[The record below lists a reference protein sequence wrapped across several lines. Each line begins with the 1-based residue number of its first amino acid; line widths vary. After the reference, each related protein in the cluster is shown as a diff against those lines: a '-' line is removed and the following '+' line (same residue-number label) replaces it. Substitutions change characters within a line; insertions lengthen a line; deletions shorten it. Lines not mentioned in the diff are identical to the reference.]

1 MQLHYLSHFLS
12 VSVFTSIIGIFCFP
26 PVYLSRVRWFNKTLY
41 IQHSFIPVT
50 SELSCCLSLSPVFP
64 CLSSIMQFWY
74 QIYRTHGWIIPLT
87 YRCGAKT
94 SAGTFC
100 GCDLVNWLIEVGLAS
115 DRGEA
120 VIYGD
125 RLVQGGV
132 IQHITNEYEFRDE
145 YLFYR
150 FLQKSPKQSPP
161 TINADTPQQER

>member
-1 MQLHYLSHFLS
+1 M
-12 VSVFTSIIGIFCFP
+12 
-26 PVYLSRVRWFNKTLY
+26 
-41 IQHSFIPVT
+41 
-50 SELSCCLSLSPVFP
+50 
-64 CLSSIMQFWY
+64 
-74 QIYRTHGWIIPLT
+74 
-87 YRCGAKT
+87 
-94 SAGTFC
+94 
-100 GCDLVNWLIEVGLAS
+100 NWLIEVGLAS

-161 TINADTPQQER
+161 TINADIPQQERYNFYEIAYSDFYFDSEFCYS